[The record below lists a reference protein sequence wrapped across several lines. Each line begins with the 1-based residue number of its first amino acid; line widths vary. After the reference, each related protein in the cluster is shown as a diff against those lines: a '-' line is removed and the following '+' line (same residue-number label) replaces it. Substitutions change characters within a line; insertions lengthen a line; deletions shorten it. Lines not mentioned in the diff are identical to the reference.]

1 MKKEKGSVKMRK
13 VLERCPACQ
22 EKLDVTQLSC
32 SVCDTVIQ
40 GSFSS
45 CLFCKLSPDSLHF
58 LEIFVKNRG
67 NLKEMERELGRT
79 PFYRMAKAV
88 AGCNLSSRLMVSVLI
103 PPDCHTKQRQVSI
116 RADGHPISICNIRQ
130 SARK

>member
-1 MKKEKGSVKMRK
+1 MEK
-13 VLERCPACQ
+13 CPTCE

-67 NLKEMERELGRT
+67 NLKEMERELGQSYPTLRSKLNSIIAELGFEVG
-79 PFYRMAKAV
+79 PVDDEEEELAIQRREI
-88 AGCNLSSRLMVSVLI
+88 LERLDRGELGAEEATELLVSV
-103 PPDCHTKQRQVSI
+103 K
-116 RADGHPISICNIRQ
+116 
-130 SARK
+130 

>member
-1 MKKEKGSVKMRK
+1 MRK

-67 NLKEMERELGRT
+67 SLKEMERELGQSYPTLRSKLNGIIAELGFEVG
-79 PFYRMAKAV
+79 PADDEEEELAIQRREILERLDR
-88 AGCNLSSRLMVSVLI
+88 GELSAADATELLVSV
-103 PPDCHTKQRQVSI
+103 K
-116 RADGHPISICNIRQ
+116 
-130 SARK
+130 

>member
-1 MKKEKGSVKMRK
+1 MEK
-13 VLERCPACQ
+13 CPTCE

-67 NLKEMERELGRT
+67 NLKEMERELGQSYPTLRSKLNSIIAELGFEVE
-79 PFYRMAKAV
+79 PVDDEEEELAIQRREI
-88 AGCNLSSRLMVSVLI
+88 LERLDRGELGAEEATELLVSV
-103 PPDCHTKQRQVSI
+103 K
-116 RADGHPISICNIRQ
+116 
-130 SARK
+130 

>member
-1 MKKEKGSVKMRK
+1 MRK

-32 SVCDTVIQ
+32 SICDTVIQ

-67 NLKEMERELGRT
+67 NLKEMERELGQSYPTLRSKLNGIIAELGFEVG
-79 PFYRMAKAV
+79 PADDEEEELAIQRREV
-88 AGCNLSSRLMVSVLI
+88 LERLDRGELSAADAAELLVSV
-103 PPDCHTKQRQVSI
+103 K
-116 RADGHPISICNIRQ
+116 
-130 SARK
+130 

>member
-1 MKKEKGSVKMRK
+1 MRK

-67 NLKEMERELGRT
+67 NLKEMERELGQSYPTLRSKLNGIIAELGFEVG
-79 PFYRMAKAV
+79 PADDEEEELAIQRREILERLDR
-88 AGCNLSSRLMVSVLI
+88 GELSAANAAELLVNV
-103 PPDCHTKQRQVSI
+103 K
-116 RADGHPISICNIRQ
+116 
-130 SARK
+130 